1 MYDAS
6 TQTLHTTYTFT
17 NDKILVPVVDFSR
30 NKLIV
35 PATEL
40 YENVTDKARDAALR
54 ACDLVSQNV
63 AMGTAYADEKFQV
76 LNLLQKALDMSRED
90 MEARV
95 GGLIKFVCPGCGRG
109 AIQLSSSEGGVQQL
123 HPRTRRRA
131 ADRSEQSRRGEQAA
145 SRAGGGAVAEQ
156 GCLLFVHPGSLSVF
170 GGRSH
175 F

>member
-76 LNLLQKALDMSRED
+76 LNLLQKALDMSRD
-90 MEARV
+90 MDARV
-95 GGLIKFVCPGCGRG
+95 GDHTNSGR
-109 AIQLSSSEGGVQQL
+109 EVQGRRSTTRHCCSCVQ
-123 HPRTRRRA
+123 PRT
-131 ADRSEQSRRGEQAA
+131 DWRGV
-145 SRAGGGAVAEQ
+145 SNF
-156 GCLLFVHPGSLSVF
+156 LLRVRVF
-170 GGRSH
+170 MWSQQHRH
-175 F
+175 